1 VILDG
6 KTVGKAPVKE
16 IPAYEGQHRIQV
28 TLGKAKYAQPFNLRN
43 TETMYI
49 TVELAPQE

>member
-1 VILDG
+1 MLP
-6 KTVGKAPVKE
+6 PVPE

-28 TLGKAKYAQPFNLRN
+28 TLGNAKYSQPFSLRP